1 MKLRTL
7 IVVATLASVAGT
19 AMAADKKI
27 VTDEGVA
34 TFSFFKPASVRAE
47 VGTLGYG
54 GAVSYNA
61 TPKVGVTLGY
71 NGGNISWSDGFNA
84 LGADYDLSM
93 KNNNVYLNAEL
104 RPFANPFY
112 IAAGVGYID
121 AEYSIN
127 ETATDSNSVIRKL
140 GGSNYTSTTAG
151 NGSIDGTISYDN
163 TIAPYLGL
171 GFSPSTT
178 SRVGLFGEVGAYYTG
193 NPNANITS
201 TNLKLVGSSDETGAE
216 GIAAAETQERRFEND
231 DRFKWLPVAKLGVTY
246 RF

>member
-1 MKLRTL
+1 MKTLRTL
-7 IVVATLASVAGT
+7 VAAATLATLATT
-19 AMAADKKI
+19 AMAADEKV

-54 GAVSYNA
+54 GAVSYNV

-71 NGGNISWSDGFNA
+71 NGGDVSWSD
-84 LGADYDLSM
+84 DLSINGTSYDM
-93 KNNNVYLNAEL
+93 ELKNNNVYLNAEL

-121 AEYSIN
+121 AEYDVKKTLSGTN
-127 ETATDSNSVIRKL
+127 DVIKID
-140 GGSNYTSTTAG
+140 GTNFYSANG
-151 NGSIDGTISYDN
+151 NGSFTGKVNYDN
-163 TIAPYLGL
+163 HIAPYLGV

-178 SRVGLFGEVGAYYTG
+178 SRFGAFGEVGAYYTG
-193 NPNANITS
+193 NPKADFTAVGL
-201 TNLKLVGSSDETGAE
+201 TEVGGSSTGTDAATRAE
-216 GIAAAETQERRFEND
+216 NSYNND
-231 DRFKWLPVAKLGVTY
+231 DKHAWLPVAKVGVTY

>member
-7 IVVATLASVAGT
+7 IVAATLASVAGT

-71 NGGNISWSDGFNA
+71 NGGDISWSDGFNA

-127 ETATDSNSVIRKL
+127 ETATDENSVIRKL
-140 GGSNYTSTTAG
+140 GGRNYTSLSATEL
-151 NGSIDGTISYDN
+151 GSVDGKISYDN

-193 NPNANITS
+193 SPDATITA
-201 TNLKLVGSSDETGAE
+201 TNLKLVGGSTAVE
-216 GIAAAETQERRFEND
+216 GTQAAEEQENRFKND
-231 DRFKWLPVAKLGVTY
+231 DRYKWLPVAKLGVTY

>member
-1 MKLRTL
+1 MKVLSQLLLAT
-7 IVVATLASVAGT
+7 TLATVAGT
-19 AMAADKKI
+19 AMAADKKV

-54 GAVSYNA
+54 GAVSYSVN
-61 TPKVGVTLGY
+61 PKVGLTLGY
-71 NGGNISWSDGFNA
+71 NGGDVSWSDDLSIN
-84 LGADYDLSM
+84 GADYDM
-93 KNNNVYLNAEL
+93 KAKNNNVYLNAEL

-121 AEYSIN
+121 AEYEVSKTLTGAN
-127 ETATDSNSVIRKL
+127 DVIK
-140 GGSNYTSTTAG
+140 
-151 NGSIDGTISYDN
+151 IDGTNYHGKDGSYTGKVHYEN

-178 SRVGLFGEVGAYYTG
+178 SRFGMFGEVGAYYTG
-193 NPNANITS
+193 NPEAKFQATGLNA
-201 TNLKLVGSSDETGAE
+201 VGTGV
-216 GIAAAETQERRFEND
+216 AADVAAQNEQESYSND
-231 DRFKWLPVAKLGVTY
+231 DKHKWLPVAKLGVTY